1 MGKPR
6 YLQPRIG
13 VIGSRRQIEDKR
25 RALALPGCARERL
38 MAGVAR
44 LLPGAAG
51 AVVALMVVTPMF
63 PHNSVSFLLDR
74 NKVAVTENRLMVQNA
89 AYRGMDDKGRAFELS
104 ADNAVQKSASDSNVR
119 MNKLIGT
126 LALSDGPARIQA
138 ASGSFDLTREQL
150 TVPGDVHFQATGGY
164 DMHASQTVFDVRH
177 QTLQS
182 AGAVQGLIPS
192 GEFSAARMSASL
204 DQHTVR
210 LEGRARLRM
219 TPGAS
224 SKRMSKDL
232 VPAAKPAG
240 APKPSA

>member
-1 MGKPR
+1 MI
-6 YLQPRIG
+6 L
-13 VIGSRRQIEDKR
+13 SRRQIEDKR
-25 RALALPGCARERL
+25 RALALPGCARERM

-51 AVVALMVVTPMF
+51 VVVAVMVVTPLF
-63 PHNSVSFLLDR
+63 PHSSVSFLLDR

-89 AYRGMDDKGRAFELS
+89 AYRGMDDQGRAFELS
-104 ADNAVQKSASDSNVR
+104 ADSAVQKSARDSHVH
-119 MNKLIGT
+119 MNQLVGT

-138 ASGSFDLTREQL
+138 ANGSFDLKSEQL
-150 TVPGDVHFQATGGY
+150 TVPGDVHFQAAGGY
-164 DMHASQTVFDVRH
+164 DIRASQAVFDVRH
-177 QTLQS
+177 HTVQS
-182 AGAVQGLIPS
+182 SGAVQGLIPA

-224 SKRMSKDL
+224 SRPVSHNL
-232 VPAAKPAG
+232 PPAG
-240 APKPSA
+240 KTAKSPA